1 LDLKAI
7 GGINRRIKKEKTG
20 MLFGVP
26 ELESA
31 MQRAADAAVEDVLG
45 VTITALIDNALTKP
59 GLGSIW
65 GLSFHVKV
73 HYAGRDDIILFDLGG
88 SPQVFRHNVQALGLD
103 LAETRAVV
111 ISHFHTDH
119 YGALET
125 ALEHISSKDCV
136 TYLPGVNEDVESIV
150 AAADGR
156 LVTADESEVVGSG
169 ISTTSALGTK
179 SLKEHGLVINTAE
192 KGIILLTGCA
202 HPGLDRIAGKARK
215 IFPDR
220 PFHAILGGFHINTRD
235 DGEQLAQKLAKMD
248 VQFIAPC
255 HCTGKE
261 AKQAL
266 REAFGDS
273 GYWEIGT
280 GSILEIR

>member
-1 LDLKAI
+1 
-7 GGINRRIKKEKTG
+7 
-20 MLFGVP
+20 
-26 ELESA
+26 

-45 VTITALIDNALTKP
+45 VTITTLIDNSLAKP

-88 SPQVFRHNVQALGLD
+88 SPHVFRHNVQALKLD

-125 ALEHISSKDCV
+125 ALEHISSKDCL
-136 TYLPGVNEDVESIV
+136 TYLPTVYEEVEDQIT
-150 AAADGR
+150 AAGGR
-156 LVTADESEVVGSG
+156 FVIAKDSEVVGSG

-179 SLKEHGLVINTAE
+179 SLKEQGLVTNTAE
-192 KGIILLTGCA
+192 KGIVLLTGCA
-202 HPGLDRIAGKARK
+202 HPGVDRLASKAQK

-220 PFHAILGGFHINTRD
+220 PFHAIIGGYHINTREE
-235 DGEQLAQKLAKMD
+235 GSKLAHKLTKMG
-248 VQFIAPC
+248 VQFCAPC

-261 AKQAL
+261 AKSVL
-266 REAFGDS
+266 REFFGNE

-280 GSILEIR
+280 GSVLEIR